1 MQTIAIQPRRA
12 LFAVLAV
19 IGAAIVMFAAAGRA
33 DAAAAKTKCPNT
45 FRVLHD
51 DHVGKLSLKAGS
63 YSITVAN
70 QKKLSCQ
77 RASDL
82 FTKFLNDFDGK
93 LSNGWKVNVQKS
105 GFEKT
110 AQKAFYVKRVSGG
123 GGGGGGGDRHPGR
136 GEMIC
141 PGTFQVQHNDH
152 IGQLKLPKGPYTITV
167 IHKKRITCQ
176 QATNLFA
183 RFLKRPDADLP
194 NGWKLKPQSATFL
207 KKDGSKG
214 FRVKRA

>member
-1 MQTIAIQPRRA
+1 VQTIAIHPRRA
-12 LFAVLAV
+12 LIAALAV
-19 IGAAIVMFAAAGRA
+19 IGAAIVMFASAGRA
-33 DAAAAKTKCPNT
+33 DAATAQTKCPNT

-70 QKKLSCQ
+70 EKKLSCQ

-93 LSNGWKVNVQKS
+93 LSNGWKVNVRKS
-105 GFEKT
+105 GFEKKG
-110 AQKAFYVKRVSGG
+110 QKAFYVKRVGGTGSGG
-123 GGGGGGGDRHPGR
+123 GKSGRHPGR

-141 PGTFQVQHNDH
+141 PGTFQVRHNDH

-176 QATNLFA
+176 KATNLFA
-183 RFLKRPDADLP
+183 KFLQRPDGDLP
-194 NGWKLKPQSATFL
+194 NGWNLKPQSGTFL
-207 KKDGSKG
+207 KKDNSKG
-214 FRVKRA
+214 FRVKQA

>member
-1 MQTIAIQPRRA
+1 MQAIAINPRRA
-12 LFAVLAV
+12 LIAVLAV
-19 IGAAIVMFAAAGRA
+19 IGAAIVMSAAAGHA

-51 DHVGKLSLKAGS
+51 DHIGKLSLKAGS
-63 YSITVAN
+63 YSVTVAN
-70 QKKLSCQ
+70 QNKLSCQ

-93 LSNGWKVNVQKS
+93 LSNGWTVNVKKS

-110 AQKAFYVKRVSGG
+110 AQKAFYVKRVSGVG
-123 GGGGGGGDRHPGR
+123 SGGGGGDRHPGR

-141 PGTFQVQHNDH
+141 PGTFQVKHNDH

-176 QATNLFA
+176 KATNLFA
-183 RFLKRPDADLP
+183 KFLQRPDGDLP
-194 NGWKLKPQSATFL
+194 SGWKLKPQSGTFL

>member
-12 LFAVLAV
+12 LIAAVAVLGAAV
-19 IGAAIVMFAAAGRA
+19 IMIATAGRA
-33 DAAAAKTKCPNT
+33 DAAAANTKCPNT
-45 FRVLHD
+45 FRVIHD

-70 QKKLSCQ
+70 QDKLSCQ

-82 FTKFLNDFDGK
+82 FTKFLQDFDGK
-93 LSNGWKVNVQKS
+93 LSNGWKVNVKKS

-110 AQKAFYVKRVSGG
+110 SQKAFYVKRVGGAGSGG
-123 GGGGGGGDRHPGR
+123 GSGGRSPGK

-141 PGTFQVQHNDH
+141 PGTFQVQHDDH
-152 IGQLKLPKGPYTITV
+152 IGELKLPKGPYTITV
-167 IHKKRITCQ
+167 IHQKRITCQ
-176 QATNLFA
+176 KATSLFA
-183 RFLKRPDADLP
+183 KFLGLPEGNLP
-194 NGWKLKPQSATFL
+194 NGWKLKPQSGTFL

-214 FRVKRA
+214 FRVKQA